1 MVSTYPNDEQDQE
14 IDVLN
19 EQLEKDARC
28 LKHLQLQL
36 PQEKSKQLFRL
47 EFAIHYSEVAWF
59 LGCWACKGQSQN
71 VKLMSFGY
79 GLSEVVGCVSA
90 REAEKDGCWLGSRNS
105 GNTSLQV
112 DMVGGS

>member
-36 PQEKSKQLFRL
+36 PQEKSKQVEEER
-47 EFAIHYSEVAWF
+47 ENAMPQDQISM
-59 LGCWACKGQSQN
+59 
-71 VKLMSFGY
+71 LMSM
-79 GLSEVVGCVSA
+79 SQEN
-90 REAEKDGCWLGSRNS
+90 E
-105 GNTSLQV
+105 T
-112 DMVGGS
+112 MGG